1 MRSLAG
7 GIGFRTAAPM
17 KPDAPF
23 EKFVELSAL
32 SEAGMDIALVPNEAE
47 RAQIAAWAEVSAMPH
62 FEAKVTLKRLS
73 PSRFSYAADLK
84 AEVVQPCSVTLEPVT
99 QKIEERF
106 TRELHL
112 THATRHRPELVE
124 LAPGAGDDEAQEE
137 IESTR
142 YDVAG
147 PVLEEFSLAIDPY
160 PRAPGV
166 AYEPPPDEK
175 PESPFAVLARLK
187 EPH

>member
-1 MRSLAG
+1 MTS
-7 GIGFRTAAPM
+7 
-17 KPDAPF
+17 DAPF
-23 EKFVELSAL
+23 EKFVELNTL
-32 SEAGMDIALVPNEAE
+32 SEAGIDVVLAPNDAE
-47 RAQIAAWAEVSAMPH
+47 RAQIADWSDVTAVPI

-73 PSRFSYAADLK
+73 PSRFSYAANLK

-99 QKIEERF
+99 QTIEQKF

-124 LAPGAGDDEAQEE
+124 LAPGAGEDEAPEE
-137 IESTR
+137 IESPR
-142 YDVAG
+142 YNVAG

-166 AYEPPPDEK
+166 AYEPPQDDK
-175 PESPFAVLARLK
+175 PASPFAVLAKLK

>member
-1 MRSLAG
+1 
-7 GIGFRTAAPM
+7 M

-23 EKFVELSAL
+23 EKFVELTTL
-32 SEAGMDIALVPNEAE
+32 SEAGVEIALAPNEAE
-47 RAQIAAWAEVSAMPH
+47 RAQIASWAEVSAVPR

-73 PSRFSYAADLK
+73 PTRFSYVADLR

-99 QKIEERF
+99 QKIEEKF

-124 LAPGAGDDEAQEE
+124 LAPGAGDDEAPEE
-137 IESTR
+137 IESPR

-147 PVLEEFSLAIDPY
+147 PVLEEFSLALDPY

-166 AYEPPPDEK
+166 AYQPPPDEK
-175 PESPFAVLARLK
+175 PESPFAVLK
-187 EPH
+187 EWQQKG

>member
-1 MRSLAG
+1 MTSN
-7 GIGFRTAAPM
+7 
-17 KPDAPF
+17 APF

-32 SEAGMDIALVPNEAE
+32 SEAGMDVVLAPSETE
-47 RAQIAAWAEVSAMPH
+47 RAQIAEWSDVSAVPI

-73 PSRFSYAADLK
+73 PSRFSYVASLK
-84 AEVVQPCSVTLEPVT
+84 AQVIQPCSVTLDPVT
-99 QKIEERF
+99 QTIEEKF

-112 THATRHRPELVE
+112 THAARHRPELVE
-124 LAPGAGDDEAQEE
+124 LAPGAGEDEAPEE
-137 IESTR
+137 IESPR
-142 YDVAG
+142 YNVAG

-166 AYEPPPDEK
+166 AYEPPAEEK
-175 PESPFAVLARLK
+175 PESPFAVLAKLK

>member
-1 MRSLAG
+1 
-7 GIGFRTAAPM
+7 
-17 KPDAPF
+17 
-23 EKFVELSAL
+23 
-32 SEAGMDIALVPNEAE
+32 
-47 RAQIAAWAEVSAMPH
+47 
-62 FEAKVTLKRLS
+62 
-73 PSRFSYAADLK
+73 
-84 AEVVQPCSVTLEPVT
+84 
-99 QKIEERF
+99 
-106 TRELHL
+106 
-112 THATRHRPELVE
+112 LVE
-124 LAPGAGDDEAQEE
+124 LAPGAGDDEAPEE

>member
-1 MRSLAG
+1 MSS
-7 GIGFRTAAPM
+7 
-17 KPDAPF
+17 DAPF
-23 EKFVELSAL
+23 EKFVELTTL
-32 SEAGMDIALVPNEAE
+32 SEAGMDVLLAPNEAE
-47 RAQIAAWAEVSAMPH
+47 RAQIAEWSDVSAVPF

-73 PSRFSYAADLK
+73 PSRFSYVASLK
-84 AEVVQPCSVTLEPVT
+84 AQVVQPCSVTLEPVS
-99 QKIEERF
+99 QGIEEQF

-124 LAPGAGDDEAQEE
+124 LAPGAGEDEAPEE
-137 IESTR
+137 IESPR
-142 YDVAG
+142 YNVAG

-166 AYEPPPDEK
+166 AYEPPQDEK
-175 PESPFAVLARLK
+175 PASPFAILAKLK

>member
-1 MRSLAG
+1 MNS
-7 GIGFRTAAPM
+7 
-17 KPDAPF
+17 DAPF
-23 EKFVELSAL
+23 EKFVELTAL
-32 SEAGMDIALVPNEAE
+32 SEAGTDVALAPSETE
-47 RAQIAAWAEVSAMPH
+47 RAQIAEWSDVSAVPI

-73 PSRFSYAADLK
+73 PSRFSYVANLK
-84 AEVVQPCSVTLEPVT
+84 AQVIQPCSVTLQPVT
-99 QKIEERF
+99 QAIEENF

-124 LAPGAGDDEAQEE
+124 LAPGAGEDEAPEE
-137 IESTR
+137 IESPR
-142 YDVAG
+142 YNVAG

-166 AYEPPPDEK
+166 AYEPPAEEK
-175 PESPFAVLARLK
+175 QESPFAVLAKLK

>member
-1 MRSLAG
+1 
-7 GIGFRTAAPM
+7 M

-23 EKFVELSAL
+23 EKFVELAAL
-32 SEAGMDIALVPNEAE
+32 SEAGMDIALLPNETE
-47 RAQIAAWAEVSAMPH
+47 RAQIALWAEVSAVPR
-62 FEAKVTLKRLS
+62 FEAGVTLKRLS
-73 PSRFSYAADLK
+73 PSRFSYIAELK

-99 QKIEERF
+99 QKIEEKF

-112 THATRHRPELVE
+112 THASRHRPELVE
-124 LAPGAGDDEAQEE
+124 LAPGAGDDEAPEE
-137 IESTR
+137 IESPR

-166 AYEPPPDEK
+166 AYQPPPDEK
-175 PESPFAVLARLK
+175 PESPFAVLRELQK
-187 EPH
+187 KG

>member
-1 MRSLAG
+1 
-7 GIGFRTAAPM
+7 M

-23 EKFVELSAL
+23 EKFVELTAL
-32 SEAGMDIALVPNEAE
+32 SEAGVEIALVPNEAE
-47 RAQIAAWAEVSAMPH
+47 RAQIASWAEVSAVPR
-62 FEAKVTLKRLS
+62 FEAKIMLKRLS
-73 PSRFSYAADLK
+73 PTRFSYVADLR

-99 QKIEERF
+99 QKIEEKF

-124 LAPGAGDDEAQEE
+124 LAPGAGDDEAPEE
-137 IESTR
+137 IESPR

-166 AYEPPPDEK
+166 AYRPPPDEK

-187 EPH
+187 EPR